1 MGRAYSNRKI
11 ARCGARKDQKM
22 ELRYISIK
30 CPICGRI
37 WGSTEEYTEQFS
49 YDAEEVSEYR
59 LCPICRSRKKNVK
72 QTPVEVK

>member
-1 MGRAYSNRKI
+1 MRREKGSEDGTSI
-11 ARCGARKDQKM
+11 HLKM